1 MPVGVYG
8 AAMTAPETP
17 ATPPAGVT
25 ITLRPNGPMLV
36 QGDVTVIG
44 TDGAEID
51 RRGRVAFCRCGAS
64 ATKPFCD
71 RSHMANGF
79 VAP

>member
-1 MPVGVYG
+1 
-8 AAMTAPETP
+8 MTSP
-17 ATPPAGVT
+17 ADSESTAPAGVT

-44 TDGAEID
+44 TDGNEIE
-51 RRGRVAFCRCGAS
+51 RGGRVAFCRCGAS
-64 ATKPFCD
+64 NTKPFCD
-71 RSHMANGF
+71 ASHKANGF

>member
-1 MPVGVYG
+1 MRASTVKV
-8 AAMTAPETP
+8 MTAPETP
-17 ATPPAGVT
+17 ETAPTGVT

-44 TDGAEID
+44 TDGNEVD
-51 RRGRVAFCRCGAS
+51 RGGRVAFCRCGAS
-64 ATKPFCD
+64 NTKPFCD
-71 RSHMANGF
+71 RSHMAAGF

>member
-1 MPVGVYG
+1 ML
-8 AAMTAPETP
+8 AMTASDSTQP
-17 ATPPAGVT
+17 APAGVT

-44 TDGAEID
+44 TDGEEIE
-51 RRGRVAFCRCGAS
+51 RGGRVAFCRCGAS

-71 RSHMANGF
+71 ASHKANDF

>member
-1 MPVGVYG
+1 
-8 AAMTAPETP
+8 MTVSDSAQT
-17 ATPPAGVT
+17 TPAGVT

-44 TDGAEID
+44 TDGEEIE
-51 RRGRVAFCRCGAS
+51 RGGRVAFCRCGAS

-71 RSHMANGF
+71 ASHKANGF

>member
-1 MPVGVYG
+1 
-8 AAMTAPETP
+8 MTPPETP
-17 ATPPAGVT
+17 NAPATPSAGVT

-44 TDGAEID
+44 TDGVEID
-51 RRGRVAFCRCGAS
+51 RGGRVAFCRCGAS
-64 ATKPFCD
+64 NTKPFCD
-71 RSHMANGF
+71 RSHMAAEF

>member
-1 MPVGVYG
+1 
-8 AAMTAPETP
+8 
-17 ATPPAGVT
+17 
-25 ITLRPNGPMLV
+25 MLV

-44 TDGAEID
+44 TEGEKIE
-51 RRGRVAFCRCGAS
+51 RGGRVAFCRCGAS

-71 RSHMANGF
+71 ASHKANGF